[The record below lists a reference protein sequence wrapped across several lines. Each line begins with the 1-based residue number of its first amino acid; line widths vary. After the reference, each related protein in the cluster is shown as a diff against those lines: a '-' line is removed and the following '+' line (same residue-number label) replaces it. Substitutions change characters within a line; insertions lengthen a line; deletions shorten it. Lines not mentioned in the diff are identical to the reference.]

1 MLQFFLVTVIFY
13 MPGNLIKQQLN
24 LQFSAKSKQLTT
36 SRSIK
41 TRDSLARAY
50 VHHDSNPYT
59 SKKAF

>member
-1 MLQFFLVTVIFY
+1 

-59 SKKAF
+59 SKKAFWKNCK